1 MPPHGSSA
9 RPRLDQESDA
19 STACFMAAE
28 TYVNVRS
35 DGLHGLHNV
44 CRPLATHAEQV
55 LAEAYPIRLSA
66 NRAYE
71 EAGWYS
77 GALSFEGARS

>member
-1 MPPHGSSA
+1 MG
-9 RPRLDQESDA
+9 
-19 STACFMAAE
+19 C
-28 TYVNVRS
+28 
-35 DGLHGLHNV
+35 NV
-44 CRPLATHAEQV
+44 CRPSATHAEQV

-77 GALSFEGARS
+77 GAPRFRKSPVLTPSTRVSVSDGYSPPRRRHVGIIQSRASRASSFS